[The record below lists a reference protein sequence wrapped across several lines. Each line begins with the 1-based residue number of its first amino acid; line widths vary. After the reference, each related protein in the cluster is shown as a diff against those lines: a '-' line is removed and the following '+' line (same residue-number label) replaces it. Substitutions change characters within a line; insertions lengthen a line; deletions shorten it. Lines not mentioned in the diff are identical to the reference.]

1 MKLLGGCGR
10 KHPQSV
16 LLYSILTDFCIE
28 KTNVPHGISMY
39 IFKGKLFEMT
49 TGQYIYSH
57 ISTPLGMALG
67 ATAFVPAPTILQA
80 AHGNGTGEG
89 VPCDTRTVPM
99 ADNAPVEAVVGF
111 WFLGQRHFPTM
122 GEGWVE
128 NASRPMLLA
137 LQAWVAAY
145 LTGVR
150 EAPSFPLAPQG
161 TVFQQA
167 VWRMLLAIPY
177 GRLTT
182 YGAMGQQLSATMGGK
197 RMSARAVGNAVGRN
211 PITLLIPCHRVVGA
225 GGKLTGFASGL
236 ENKKVLLTLERAS
249 FTD

>member
-1 MKLLGGCGR
+1 M
-10 KHPQSV
+10 
-16 LLYSILTDFCIE
+16 IIE
-28 KTNVPHGISMY
+28 HC
-39 IFKGKLFEMT
+39 F
-49 TGQYIYSH
+49 YSH

-67 ATAFVPAPTILQA
+67 ATACVPAHTILQA
-80 AHGNGTGEG
+80 AHEKGASEAP
-89 VPCDTRTVPM
+89 PCDTHTVPI

-111 WFLGQRHFPTM
+111 WFMGQRHFPKM

-128 NASRPMLLA
+128 DASRPMLLA
-137 LQAWVAAY
+137 VQAWVAAY

-150 EAPSFPLAPQG
+150 EAPYFALAPQG
-161 TVFQQA
+161 TAFQQA

-177 GRLTT
+177 GTLTT

-197 RMSARAVGNAVGRN
+197 RMSARAVGSAVGRN

-236 ENKKVLLTLERAS
+236 ENKKALLALEHAS
-249 FTD
+249 FLQ